1 MGSKVNFIDKVLARI
16 DRLDRENIQTY
27 VTGLVREKKENEQIL
42 DHIGEGVLLLTR
54 EGVVRYANR
63 NAFLWL
69 GFSRLM
75 EGRSRIEELVKGP
88 SLQHFIL
95 NRLRKAHQQVTEEF
109 QVLTPREM
117 ELRIHWIPLEV
128 DEEKWV
134 LIRIENLSQTQG
146 RFEEDARFQRIE
158 SLIRL
163 AAGVA
168 HEIGNPL
175 NSIQIHIELLKQE
188 LAQLP
193 KSKQGLFYK
202 LIDVLRSETSRL
214 DRIVRSFLRA
224 TRNPPLRF
232 RIESI
237 NEIIEE
243 AVEFLRY
250 ETKNEKILVTLDLAK
265 EMPRFLLD
273 RNRLHQ
279 AFINLIKNGMEAMP
293 KGGELTISTSSKDR
307 LCVVRIQDRGEGI
320 EMKDLPHIFE
330 AYYTTKKEGSGLGL
344 TQVYQAV
351 HEHGGRIDVKSEPG
365 RGSIFTLI
373 LPIRKER
380 LSLPQPRTVREGAS
394 L

>member
-27 VTGLVREKKENEQIL
+27 VTGFVREKKETEQML
-42 DHIGEGVLLLTR
+42 DHMGEGILLLNR

-75 EGRSRIEELVKGP
+75 KGRSRIEDLVKEP
-88 SLQHFIL
+88 PLRHFIL
-95 NRLRKAHQQVTEEF
+95 NRLRRAHHQATEEF

-117 ELRIHWIPLEV
+117 DLRLHWIPIEA
-128 DEEKWV
+128 DEEKLV
-134 LIRIENLSQTQG
+134 IIRIENLSQTKG
-146 RFEEDARFQRIE
+146 SFEEDARLQRIE

-188 LAQLP
+188 VAQLA
-193 KSKQGLFYK
+193 KSKQASLYK
-202 LIDVLRSETSRL
+202 LIDVLRSETTRL
-214 DRIVRSFLRA
+214 DQIVRSFLHA

-232 RIESI
+232 RVETI

-250 ETKNEKILVTLDLAK
+250 EIEKNNILVKLKLDR

-273 RNRLHQ
+273 RNRLYQ
-279 AFINLIKNGMEAMP
+279 VFINLIKNGMDAMP
-293 KGGELTISTSSKDR
+293 TGGELTISTSVKDK
-307 LCVVRIQDRGEGI
+307 LCLVQIQDRGEGI
-320 EMKDLPHIFE
+320 EPKDLPHIFE
-330 AYYTTKKEGSGLGL
+330 AYYTTKQEGSGLGL
-344 TQVYQAV
+344 TQVYQAI

-365 RGSIFTLI
+365 HGSVFSLI
-373 LPIRKER
+373 LPIRKEQ
-380 LSLPQPRTVREGAS
+380 LSLPQPRATHERVI
-394 L
+394 